1 MPRLAPYLQR
11 RGYGLTFRIAIP
23 PDLRAIV
30 GVREITKA
38 LPTTDRSEATPLALK
53 YAACAKRM
61 FYELR
66 AAMTAP
72 DNLEDHPAAPDV
84 EKLRTVAKDA
94 KHRIQLDDLKVQ
106 HFDELVEQRS
116 QHLKDIERIRLEAE
130 NEALRRVLAGFS
142 APPIVAHSPMPAS
155 APAAP
160 ACVPVASAPA
170 APVPTF
176 KTIVDGFLGKYPQ
189 DKRPAM
195 FKKHKAVLLML
206 LDVVGD
212 KRINELRQADIN
224 NFFEL
229 LGRLPPRWADQCRK
243 RKLTVQ
249 ELAELEFDET
259 LGPKSFDDTYIASV
273 RPFLKAAKK
282 DWQDQGFPLGLTT
295 DGIEYLGD
303 REEDENKQRA
313 FKRDE
318 LARLFEGKEMRELA
332 QDEGQHHRFWILHLG
347 LFTGARVNEI
357 CQINPHTDILQDEE
371 SGVWHL
377 WITKETEADPRI
389 RKSVKTGDSRKVP
402 IHHKLIE
409 LGFLAYVERLK
420 AAGHKLLFPEWL
432 PINRRASGEAEKWV
446 RQFFRDTKLRDETPK
461 AKILG
466 MHAFRH
472 TLLTYGALQKPPLIL
487 MAITGHAQG
496 ELPVPVTGAAKGY
509 FTASMLS
516 PLSDRKDL
524 LDQLD
529 YNMTFYVPVT
539 A

>member
-1 MPRLAPYLQR
+1 MPRSAPYLQR

-61 FYELR
+61 FWELR
-66 AAMTAP
+66 AGMATP
-72 DNLEDHPAAPDV
+72 NLEALGLVAQLAK
-84 EKLRTVAKDA
+84 EKIK
-94 KHRIQLDDLKVQ
+94 QSDLKEEKEQ
-106 HFDELVEQRS
+106 QEFAHADELRKVRQEAARQ
-116 QHLKDIERIRLEAE
+116 IELVKLQAE
-130 NEALRRVLAGFS
+130 NEIMRRAMAGFA
-142 APPIVAHSPMPAS
+142 APPVVAHSPIPAS
-155 APAAP
+155 AL
-160 ACVPVASAPA
+160 A
-170 APVPTF
+170 APVSVPVTNTSAVPAPTLKVVVEEF
-176 KTIVDGFLGKYPQ
+176 IRKYPQ
-189 DKRPAM
+189 DRKLAM
-195 FKKHKAVLLML
+195 FKKHKAVLPML

-212 KRINELRQADIN
+212 KCINELRQADIN

-229 LGRLPPRWADQCRK
+229 VGRLPPRWGDQCRK

-249 ELAELEFDET
+249 ELAELDFDVT
-259 LGPKSFDDTYIASV
+259 LGPKSLDDTYIASV
-273 RPFLKAAKK
+273 RSFLKAAKK

-303 REEDENKQRA
+303 RDEDENKQRA

-318 LARLFEGKEMRELA
+318 LARLFEGDEMRGFATEA
-332 QDEGQHHRFWILHLG
+332 GQHHRFWILHLG

-357 CQINPHTDILQDEE
+357 CQINPHADILQDEE
-371 SGVWHL
+371 SGAWYL
-377 WITKETEADPRI
+377 WITKETESDSRV

-402 IHHKLIE
+402 IHQKLIE
-409 LGFLAYVERLK
+409 LGFLAYVERVK
-420 AAGHKLLFPEWL
+420 AAGHKLLFPEWQ

-446 RQFFRDTKLRDETPK
+446 RQFFRDTNLRDETPK

-472 TLLTYGALQKPPLIL
+472 TLLTYGAMQKPPLSL
-487 MAITGHAQG
+487 FCITGHAQD
-496 ELPVPVTGAAKGY
+496 EAPIHATGAGKGY
-509 FTASMLS
+509 LTLPLLS
-516 PLSDRKDL
+516 PLSDRKSL

-529 YNMTFYVPVT
+529 YNMAFHIPVT
-539 A
+539 P